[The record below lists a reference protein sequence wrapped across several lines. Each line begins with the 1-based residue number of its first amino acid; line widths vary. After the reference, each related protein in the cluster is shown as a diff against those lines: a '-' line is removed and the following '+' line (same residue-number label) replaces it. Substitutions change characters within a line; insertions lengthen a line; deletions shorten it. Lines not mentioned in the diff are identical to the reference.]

1 MAKEVSKVIPVAE
14 RIIEFKSED
23 FRKNSSITH
32 FSEDLISEK
41 DWREFAENAL
51 VIMDGWHILQYA
63 EEYPIVH
70 YRCDEVASVYL
81 EGGFRLNSF
90 IESITVST
98 ALYGKKAWLGS
109 GKLDCENTDYD
120 TVVYYTDHA
129 GINHAIIQH
138 DICWFLLQKPNLV
151 VSPEGVLVFFTDK
164 QIIAT
169 VGCNNGYHWIDGY
182 VIDVEGKTI
191 KNIEVYDDYCKVIL
205 LDDKKAEHC
214 FSLKFD
220 FDVAGHQMLCP
231 KATKL

>member
-70 YRCDEVASVYL
+70 YRCDKVASVYL

-98 ALYGKKAWLGS
+98 ALYGKKAWFGS
-109 GKLDCENTDYD
+109 GKMDCENTDYD

-138 DICWFLLQKPNLV
+138 DICRFLLQKPNLV

-169 VGCNNGYHWIDGY
+169 VGCNNGYHWIDGH

-191 KNIEVYDDYCKVIL
+191 KNIEVCDDYCKVIL
-205 LDDKKAEHC
+205 LDDKKVEHC

>member
-1 MAKEVSKVIPVAE
+1 MAKKVSKEIPVAK
-14 RIIEFKSED
+14 RIIEFNSED
-23 FRKNSSITH
+23 FRRNPSITH

-41 DWREFAENAL
+41 DWKEFAENAL

-70 YRCDEVASVYL
+70 YKCEEVASGYL

-98 ALYGKKAWLGS
+98 AIYGKKAWFGS
-109 GKLDCENTDYD
+109 GKLDCESTDYD

-164 QIIAT
+164 QILAT
-169 VGCNNGYHWIDGY
+169 VGCNNGYHWIDGH

-191 KNIEVYDDYCKVIL
+191 KNIEVCDNFCKVIL
-205 LDDKKAEHC
+205 TDDEKVEHS

-220 FDVAGHQMLCP
+220 FDIAARQLICP
-231 KATKL
+231 KVFEL